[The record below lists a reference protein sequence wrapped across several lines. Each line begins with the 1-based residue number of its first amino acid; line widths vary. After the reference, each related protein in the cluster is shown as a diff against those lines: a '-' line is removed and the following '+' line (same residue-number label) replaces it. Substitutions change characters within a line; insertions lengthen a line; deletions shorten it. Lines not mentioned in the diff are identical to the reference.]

1 MRTINDVGP
10 SPDSNVMS
18 VIAAYPP
25 SAPRSLVVSR
35 NLASLSL
42 SWQEPSDLGFVPI
55 LDYEYSSDNGSSWN
69 SLNTSS
75 LSSTVTGLPHC
86 TPYTMII
93 RAINVAGNGDQS
105 TPASNSTF
113 CKPSTPAAP
122 SVSASERKV
131 TVSWTAPANGGTSI
145 TGYAIQRSTNGGSSW
160 SQVTSNTNSTAT
172 SFTDNVSNNTA
183 YIYRVAAINA
193 VDTGTYSGASVS
205 VTPVVP
211 PPSGV
216 TQGTV
221 TASQA
226 SFSWNASG
234 SAHLAAADRY
244 RVYRGGTYI
253 GATNG
258 TSYTA
263 TGLSENTSYTFYI
276 YAVDDLGTWSSA
288 ASVSITS
295 GNTPIWA
302 DSASA
307 ANDGAYYSAWTADYN
322 APRRSINWALNPAD
336 GQNYSRTDVYV
347 REYSWGCYCWGGWG
361 LVGTAYGSEAGVS
374 GSFTS
379 GAGVPVRAGYSYQ
392 TLLRV
397 WDTYGGS
404 NDYVYETSTHG
415 LASRSV
421 YTNVAGTVG
430 NSAGELTDWTGCSA
444 QSTTPNAGSGASA
457 WATCAQAFD
466 RDTTTGWMSGDLGC
480 GTSCNSTHTNWWVMD
495 TGDTRHLLGKNAY
508 EQGYPQSPGSATPS
522 YTLTSVKIYM
532 MLCHNVK
539 IEIDYNGGNNSY
551 YADTATGPTQYCAG
565 WHDVNLTNRGVG
577 VDSNS
582 NAFWSAK
589 LTIGNPRT
597 YCCSGYS
604 RRVRVAE
611 VQFGVSYWKQ
621 NSTEYR

>member
-1 MRTINDVGP
+1 
-10 SPDSNVMS
+10 
-18 VIAAYPP
+18 
-25 SAPRSLVVSR
+25 
-35 NLASLSL
+35 
-42 SWQEPSDLGFVPI
+42 
-55 LDYEYSSDNGSSWN
+55 
-69 SLNTSS
+69 
-75 LSSTVTGLPHC
+75 
-86 TPYTMII
+86 MII
-93 RAINVAGNGDQS
+93 RAVNVAGNGAQS
-105 TPASNSTF
+105 TPSSNSTF

-234 SAHLAAADRY
+234 SAYLASSNRY
-244 RVYRGGTYI
+244 RVYRGSTYI
-253 GATNG
+253 GATND

-276 YAVDDLGTWSSA
+276 YAVDNLDTWSSA

-307 ANDGAYYSAWTADYN
+307 ANNGAYYSGWTADYN
-322 APRRSINWALNPAD
+322 APRREINWALNPAD

-421 YTNVAGTVG
+421 YTNVSGIVG
-430 NSAGELTDWTGCSA
+430 NSAGELTDATTCSA
-444 QSTTPNAGSGASA
+444 ETTQSPGSTS
-457 WATCAQAFD
+457 WANCSESFD
-466 RDTTTGWMSGDLGC
+466 RDVDSGWLSGYISC
-480 GTSCNSTHTNWWVMD
+480 GTDTCNSSHDNWWEMK
-495 TGDTRHLLGKNAY
+495 TGDDRHILGRNAY
-508 EQGYPQSPGSATPS
+508 EQGFPQNAGSAAPS
-522 YTLTSVKIYM
+522 YTLTSVRVNM
-532 MLCHNVK
+532 QQCHNVGVA
-539 IEIDYNGGNNSY
+539 IDYDGDSGVESY
-551 YADTATGPTQYCAG
+551 TNASAKTQYCSG
-565 WHDVNLTNRGVG
+565 WHTIDTEDRGVR
-577 VDSNS
+577 VNSDSNARW
-582 NAFWSAK
+582 NLK

-597 YCCSGYS
+597 YCCSGYT